1 MTHPVFE
8 LITPPGGPRAHM
20 SGFTNDLTN
29 FQGFPALG
37 AKIPIFWAGSPVTFK
52 IKSYFMIVEPDWVFN
67 FRECQKILYR
77 MFHLFVYLGIQMI
90 QDTQQPKD
98 KS

>member
-8 LITPPGGPRAHM
+8 LITPPGGPWAHM

-37 AKIPIFWAGSPVTFK
+37 AMIPNFLGW
-52 IKSYFMIVEPDWVFN
+52 EPIDI
-67 FRECQKILYR
+67 QK
-77 MFHLFVYLGIQMI
+77 
-90 QDTQQPKD
+90 
-98 KS
+98 